1 MKLHYLSPLFDP
13 KSILV
18 YSRHGGALS
27 AAELDSALNDGG
39 FGTDIERAGDTIM
52 HVETTSR
59 GFASIKLNTRPDLA
73 LIAVGDAYV
82 VKALTHAAKARV
94 RAAIIYDTAYAHVEE
109 LKSIAAKHGIH
120 LLGPGSSGLQR
131 PHLKLNACIDGGLQG
146 AGNLALVS
154 QSGALTAAMLDWA
167 ESNAVSFSAVV
178 ATGRSAALDLADVL
192 DFLGQDGR
200 THSIV
205 VYMEGI
211 RSGRHFM
218 SALRAA
224 ARAKPTIVLKAGRRE
239 RGRQAAL
246 THSGTMIGGDDV
258 FDAALERAGAVRV
271 DSFVQLFSA
280 AKCLASRYKPVG
292 NRLGVIGNGGGP
304 GVLAA
309 DYAYLRGV
317 DVPALSA
324 NTLAQLKTK
333 LPNAPSLENPID
345 IGEHANAADFI
356 AAAEILAASADV
368 DGVLVVVTP
377 KPGINTDAIA
387 EAAIASLP
395 GVYKPV
401 IGCWMGETRV
411 RETRR
416 MVNAAG
422 LPVFRLPEAA
432 VDAFA
437 NIAAFYRNQ
446 QMLIQTPPPLN
457 LDVLSEAPDITRA
470 RALIAGIV
478 KAGRNVLTETES
490 KALLAAFHI
499 PVVQTEVAHSA
510 DEAVTIAQRI
520 GFPVAVKINSP
531 EIAHKSDVGGVMLNV
546 RTAQQL
552 RTVFA
557 DMLAEVSGRAP
568 EANLDGVA
576 IQRMISKRNG
586 REFYVGMTTDELFG
600 PVITFGAGG
609 TMIEVIDDRSVALP
623 PLNQF
628 LARRM
633 IAKARSAALL
643 GAWRGMLP
651 AKVEALE
658 HILLRVSEMIC
669 ELPELQELDINP
681 IIIDDLR
688 AAVVDAR
695 AVIRPLAKR
704 TESPYE
710 EPYAHMAILPY
721 PNALSRDMVTADGL
735 QYRFRAVRPE
745 DADMLQQFV
754 RALSSEARY
763 FRFLSTMAEL
773 SPSLLARFTQ
783 IDYDREMA
791 ILATIT
797 THADDGTPKES
808 IIGVTRYLLN
818 ADAVTAEFALAVA
831 DDFHGRG
838 IGSALMNTICDIA
851 RSRGLKAIIGQV
863 LAKNTGMLKLMARL
877 GFVEDHD
884 PDDDDLRRVM
894 LML

>member
-1 MKLHYLSPLFDP
+1 MKLHYLAPLFDP

-18 YSRHGGALS
+18 YSRDEVAS
-27 AAELDSALNDGG
+27 SALLNAALNEGVYSG
-39 FGTDIERAGDTIM
+39 VITR
-52 HVETTSR
+52 VETTMRS
-59 GFASIKLNTRPDLA
+59 FATIDRAFFSPLSARPDLA
-73 LIAVGDAYV
+73 LIAVGDSHV

-94 RAAIIYDTAYAHVEE
+94 RAAIVYD
-109 LKSIAAKHGIH
+109 IAAEHIEKLKEIAAQNGIH

-131 PHLKLNACIDGGLQG
+131 PHLQLNACTAGSLRGE
-146 AGNLALVS
+146 GNLALVS

-167 ESNAVSFSAVV
+167 DSNAVSFSAVV
-178 ATGRSAALDLADVL
+178 ATGRSEGLDLADVL

-200 THSIV
+200 TQSIV

-211 RSGRHFM
+211 HSGRHFM

-317 DVPALSA
+317 DIPALSA
-324 NTLAQLKTK
+324 ATLAQLKAK
-333 LPNAPSLENPID
+333 LPNAPSIENPID
-345 IGEHANAADFI
+345 IGEHAEAADFVV
-356 AAAEILAASADV
+356 AAEILAASADV

-377 KPGINTDAIA
+377 KSGIDTDAIA
-387 EAAIASLP
+387 RAATASLP

-446 QMLIQTPPPLN
+446 QMLMQTPPPLN
-457 LDVLSEAPDITRA
+457 MDVLSEAPDITHA
-470 RALIAGIV
+470 RALIAAVLG
-478 KAGRNVLTETES
+478 AGRNVLTETES
-490 KALLAAFHI
+490 KELLAAFHI
-499 PVVQTEVAHSA
+499 PVVQTEVAHTA
-510 DEAVTIAQRI
+510 DEAIAIAQRI

-531 EIAHKSDVGGVMLNV
+531 DIAHKSDVGGVMLNV
-546 RTAQQL
+546 RTGTQL
-552 RTVFA
+552 RAVFA
-557 DMLAEVSGRAP
+557 DMLEEVSLRAST
-568 EANLDGVA
+568 AKVDGVA

-600 PVITFGAGG
+600 PVLTFGAGG

-633 IAKARSAALL
+633 IAKARSAAVL
-643 GAWRGMLP
+643 GAWRGMPP
-651 AKVEALE
+651 ANVEALE

-669 ELPELQELDINP
+669 ELPELKELDINP
-681 IIIDDLR
+681 IIIDDKG
-688 AAVVDAR
+688 AAAVDAR
-695 AVIRPLAKR
+695 AVVRQMAQ
-704 TESPYE
+704 SAA
-710 EPYAHMAILPY
+710 PYAHMAILPY
-721 PNALSRDMVTADGL
+721 PNVLTREITTRDGFHC
-735 QYRFRAVRPE
+735 RFRAVRPE
-745 DADMLQQFV
+745 DADKLQQFV
-754 RALSSEARY
+754 RGLSSEARY
-763 FRFLSTMAEL
+763 YRFLSTMAEL
-773 SPSLLARFTQ
+773 SPTLLARFTQ

-791 ILATIT
+791 IVATIN
-797 THADDGTPKES
+797 DGTPDER

-818 ADAVTAEFALAVA
+818 ADAITAEFALVVA
-831 DDFHGRG
+831 DEFHNRG
-838 IGSALMNTICDIA
+838 IGSALMNAICDIA

-863 LAKNTGMLKLMARL
+863 LASNSDMLALMKRL

-894 LML
+894 MML

>member
-1 MKLHYLSPLFDP
+1 MKLHYLAPLFDP

-18 YSRHGGALS
+18 YTRDEVASSILLNA
-27 AAELDSALNDGG
+27 ALNEGVFSG
-39 FGTDIERAGDTIM
+39 VITR
-52 HVETTSR
+52 VETTMRS
-59 GFASIKLNTRPDLA
+59 FATIDRALFSPPNTRPDLA
-73 LIAVGDAYV
+73 LIAVGDSHV
-82 VKALTHAAKARV
+82 VKALTHAAKTRV
-94 RAAIIYDTAYAHVEE
+94 RAAIVYDIATEHIEE
-109 LKSIAAKHGIH
+109 LKQIAAQNGIH

-131 PHLKLNACIDGGLQG
+131 PHLQLNACTAGSLRGE
-146 AGNLALVS
+146 GNLALVS

-167 ESNAVSFSAVV
+167 DSNAVSFSAVV
-178 ATGRSAALDLADVL
+178 ATGRSEGLDLADVL
-192 DFLGQDGR
+192 DFLGQDGY
-200 THSIV
+200 TQSIV

-211 RSGRHFM
+211 HSGRHFM

-246 THSGTMIGGDDV
+246 THSGAMIGGDDV

-317 DVPALSA
+317 EIPALSA
-324 NTLAQLKTK
+324 ATLAQLKAK
-333 LPNAPSLENPID
+333 LPHAPSIDNPID
-345 IGEHANAADFI
+345 IGEHAEAADFV

-377 KPGINTDAIA
+377 KSGIDTDAIA
-387 EAAIASLP
+387 HAATASLP
-395 GVYKPV
+395 GMYKPV

-446 QMLIQTPPPLN
+446 QMLMQTPPPLN
-457 LDVLSEAPDITRA
+457 IDVLNDAPDIASA
-470 RALIAGIV
+470 RVLIAAV
-478 KAGRNVLTETES
+478 LESGRNVLTETES
-490 KALLAAFHI
+490 KELLAAFHI
-499 PVVQTEVAHSA
+499 PVVKTEVAHSA
-510 DEAVTIAQRI
+510 DEAVAIAQRI
-520 GFPVAVKINSP
+520 GFPVAIKINSP
-531 EIAHKSDVGGVMLNV
+531 DIAHKSDVGGVMLNV
-546 RTAQQL
+546 RTGTQL
-552 RTVFA
+552 RAVFA
-557 DMLAEVSGRAP
+557 DMLDEVSLRAP
-568 EANLDGVA
+568 TAKVDGAA
-576 IQRMISKRNG
+576 IQRMVSKRNG

-600 PVITFGAGG
+600 PVLTFGAGG

-633 IAKARSAALL
+633 IAKARSAVVL
-643 GAWRGMLP
+643 GAWRGMPP

-658 HILLRVSEMIC
+658 NILLRVSEMIC

-681 IIIDDLR
+681 IILDDNG
-688 AAVVDAR
+688 AAAVDAR
-695 AVIRPLAKR
+695 AVVRQMAPA
-704 TESPYE
+704 TAPYS
-710 EPYAHMAILPY
+710 HMAILPY
-721 PNALSRDMVTADGL
+721 PNSLTHEITTRDGFHC
-735 QYRFRAVRPE
+735 RFRAVRPE
-745 DADMLQQFV
+745 DADKLQQFV

-763 FRFLSTMAEL
+763 YRFLSTMAEL
-773 SPSLLARFTQ
+773 SPTLLARFTQ

-791 ILATIT
+791 IVATIN
-797 THADDGTPKES
+797 DGTPDER

-818 ADAVTAEFALAVA
+818 ADAITAEFALVVA
-831 DDFHGRG
+831 DDFHNRG
-838 IGSALMNTICDIA
+838 IGSALMKTICNIA
-851 RSRGLKAIIGQV
+851 RSRGIKAIIGQV
-863 LAKNTGMLKLMARL
+863 LASNSDMLALMKRL
-877 GFVEDHD
+877 DFVEDRD
-884 PDDDDLRRVM
+884 PDDSDLRRVM
-894 LML
+894 MML

>member
-1 MKLHYLSPLFDP
+1 MKLHYLAPLFDP

-18 YSRHGGALS
+18 YTRDDVASSILLNA
-27 AAELDSALNDGG
+27 ALNEGVFSG
-39 FGTDIERAGDTIM
+39 VITRIEATMRSFATIDRALF
-52 HVETTSR
+52 SPL
-59 GFASIKLNTRPDLA
+59 STRPDLA
-73 LIAVGDAYV
+73 LIAVGDSHV
-82 VKALTHAAKARV
+82 IKALTHAAKARV
-94 RAAIIYDTAYAHVEE
+94 RAAIVYDTATKHIEE
-109 LKSIAAKHGIH
+109 LKEIAAQNGIH

-131 PHLKLNACIDGGLQG
+131 PHLQLNACTAGSLRGE
-146 AGNLALVS
+146 GNLALVS

-167 ESNAVSFSAVV
+167 DSNAVSFSAVV
-178 ATGRSAALDLADVL
+178 ATGRSEGLDLADVL
-192 DFLGQDGR
+192 DFLGQDGH
-200 THSIV
+200 TQSIV

-211 RSGRHFM
+211 HSGRHFM

-317 DVPALSA
+317 DIPALSA
-324 NTLAQLKTK
+324 ATLAQLKAK
-333 LPNAPSLENPID
+333 LPHAPSIENPID
-345 IGEHANAADFI
+345 IGEHAEAADFI
-356 AAAEILAASADV
+356 VAAEILAASADV

-377 KPGINTDAIA
+377 KSGIDTDAIA
-387 EAAIASLP
+387 RAATASLP

-437 NIAAFYRNQ
+437 NIATFYRNQ
-446 QMLIQTPPPLN
+446 QMLMQTPPPLN
-457 LDVLSEAPDITRA
+457 MDVLSDAPDVARA
-470 RALIAGIV
+470 RALIAAVLGS
-478 KAGRNVLTETES
+478 GRNVLTETES
-490 KALLAAFHI
+490 KELLAAFHI
-499 PVVQTEVAHSA
+499 PVVKTEVAHSP
-510 DEAVTIAQRI
+510 DEAVAIAQRI

-531 EIAHKSDVGGVMLNV
+531 DIAHKSDVGGVMLNV
-546 RTAQQL
+546 RTSTQL
-552 RTVFA
+552 RAVFA
-557 DMLAEVSGRAP
+557 DMLEEVSLRAP
-568 EANLDGVA
+568 TAKVDGVA

-600 PVITFGAGG
+600 PVLTFGAGG

-633 IAKARSAALL
+633 IAKARSAVVL
-643 GAWRGMLP
+643 GAWRGMPP
-651 AKVEALE
+651 AKAETLE

-681 IIIDDLR
+681 IILDDKG
-688 AAVVDAR
+688 AAAVDAR
-695 AVIRPLAKR
+695 AVVRQMSQSAA
-704 TESPYE
+704 PYS
-710 EPYAHMAILPY
+710 HMAILPY
-721 PNALSRDMVTADGL
+721 PNSLTREITTRDGFHC
-735 QYRFRAVRPE
+735 RFRAVRPE
-745 DADMLQQFV
+745 DADKLQQFV

-763 FRFLSTMAEL
+763 YRFLSTMAEL
-773 SPSLLARFTQ
+773 SPTLLARFTQ

-791 ILATIT
+791 IVATIN
-797 THADDGTPKES
+797 DGTPDER

-818 ADAVTAEFALAVA
+818 ADAITAEFALVVA
-831 DDFHGRG
+831 DDFHHRG
-838 IGSALMNTICDIA
+838 IGSALMKTICDIA
-851 RSRGLKAIIGQV
+851 RSRGIKAIIGQV
-863 LAKNTGMLKLMARL
+863 LASNSDMLALMKRL
-877 GFVEDHD
+877 GFVEDRD
-884 PDDDDLRRVM
+884 PDDGDLRRVM
-894 LML
+894 MML

>member
-1 MKLHYLSPLFDP
+1 MKLHYLAPLFDP

-18 YSRHGGALS
+18 YTRDDIASSLLLNAALKEGVFSGAVTRIEATMRS
-27 AAELDSALNDGG
+27 FATIDRAA
-39 FGTDIERAGDTIM
+39 
-52 HVETTSR
+52 
-59 GFASIKLNTRPDLA
+59 LNTRPDLA
-73 LIAVGDAYV
+73 LIAVGDAHV
-82 VKALTHAAKARV
+82 IKALTHAAKARV
-94 RAAIIYDTAYAHVEE
+94 RAAIVYDIATEHIEE
-109 LKSIAAKHGIH
+109 LKKIAAQYGIH

-131 PHLKLNACIDGGLQG
+131 PHLQLNACTAGSLRGE
-146 AGNLALVS
+146 GNLALVS

-167 ESNAVSFSAVV
+167 DSNAVSFSAVV
-178 ATGRSAALDLADVL
+178 ATGRSEGLDLADVL

-200 THSIV
+200 TQSIV

-211 RSGRHFM
+211 HSGRHFM

-317 DVPALSA
+317 DIPALSA
-324 NTLAQLKTK
+324 ATLAQLKAK
-333 LPNAPSLENPID
+333 LPHAPSIENPID
-345 IGEHANAADFI
+345 IGEHAEAADFV
-356 AAAEILAASADV
+356 AAAEILSASADV

-377 KPGINTDAIA
+377 KSGIDTDAIA
-387 EAAIASLP
+387 RAATASLP
-395 GVYKPV
+395 GIYKPM

-446 QMLIQTPPPLN
+446 QMLMQTPPPLN
-457 LDVLSEAPDITRA
+457 MDVLNVAPDIARA
-470 RALIAGIV
+470 RALIAAVLG
-478 KAGRNVLTETES
+478 AGRNVLTETES
-490 KALLAAFHI
+490 KELLAAFHI
-499 PVVQTEVAHSA
+499 PVVKTEVAHSA
-510 DEAVTIAQRI
+510 DDAVAIAQRI

-531 EIAHKSDVGGVMLNV
+531 DIAHKSDVGGVMLNV
-546 RTAQQL
+546 RTGAQL
-552 RTVFA
+552 RAVFA
-557 DMLAEVSGRAP
+557 DMLEEVSLRAP
-568 EANLDGVA
+568 TAKVDGAA

-600 PVITFGAGG
+600 PVLTFGAGG

-633 IAKARSAALL
+633 IAKARSAVVL
-643 GAWRGMLP
+643 GAWRGMPP

-658 HILLRVSEMIC
+658 NILLRVSEMIC

-681 IIIDDLR
+681 IILDDKG
-688 AAVVDAR
+688 AAAVDAR
-695 AVIRPLAKR
+695 AVVREAPVQPEA
-704 TESPYE
+704 
-710 EPYAHMAILPY
+710 PYAHMAILPY
-721 PNALSRDMVTADGL
+721 PNALTHEITTRDGFHC
-735 QYRFRAVRPE
+735 RFRAVRPE
-745 DADMLQQFV
+745 DADKLQQFV
-754 RALSSEARY
+754 RGLSSEARY
-763 FRFLSTMAEL
+763 YRFLSTMAEL
-773 SPSLLARFTQ
+773 SPMLLARFTQ

-791 ILATIT
+791 IVATIN
-797 THADDGTPKES
+797 DGTPDER

-818 ADAVTAEFALAVA
+818 ADAITAEFALVVA
-831 DDFHGRG
+831 DDFHNRG
-838 IGSALMNTICDIA
+838 IGSALMKTICDIA
-851 RSRGLKAIIGQV
+851 RSRGIKAIIGQV
-863 LAKNTGMLKLMARL
+863 LASNSDMLALMKRL
-877 GFVEDHD
+877 GFVEDRD
-884 PDDDDLRRVM
+884 PDDGDLRRVM
-894 LML
+894 MML

>member
-1 MKLHYLSPLFDP
+1 MKLHYLAPLFDP

-18 YSRHGGALS
+18 YSRDEVASSAL
-27 AAELDSALNDGG
+27 LNSALNEGMFGG
-39 FGTDIERAGDTIM
+39 VITRVESTMRSFATIDRA
-52 HVETTSR
+52 VLS
-59 GFASIKLNTRPDLA
+59 TRPDLA
-73 LIAVGDAYV
+73 LIAVGDSHV
-82 VKALTHAAKARV
+82 IKALTHAARARV
-94 RAAIIYDTAYAHVEE
+94 RAAIVYDIATEHIGK
-109 LKSIAAKHGIH
+109 LKEIARQNGIH

-131 PHLKLNACIDGGLQG
+131 PHLQLNACTAGSLRGE
-146 AGNLALVS
+146 GNLALVS

-167 ESNAVSFSAVV
+167 DSNAVSFSAVV
-178 ATGRSAALDLADVL
+178 ATGRSEGLDLADVL

-200 THSIV
+200 TQSIV

-211 RSGRHFM
+211 HSGRHFM

-317 DVPALSA
+317 DIPALSTA
-324 NTLAQLKTK
+324 TLAQLKAK
-333 LPNAPSLENPID
+333 LPNAPSIENPID
-345 IGEHANAADFI
+345 IGEHAEAADFV
-356 AAAEILAASADV
+356 AAAEILAASPDV

-377 KPGINTDAIA
+377 KSGIDTDAIA
-387 EAAIASLP
+387 RAATASLP

-446 QMLIQTPPPLN
+446 QMLMQTPPPLN
-457 LDVLSEAPDITRA
+457 MDVLNETPDITRA
-470 RALIAGIV
+470 RALIAAVLGS
-478 KAGRNVLTETES
+478 GRHVLTETES
-490 KALLAAFHI
+490 KELLAAFHI
-499 PVVQTEVAHSA
+499 PVVKTEVAHSA
-510 DEAVTIAQRI
+510 DEAVAIAQRI

-531 EIAHKSDVGGVMLNV
+531 DIAHKSDVGGVMLNV
-546 RTAQQL
+546 RTGTQL
-552 RTVFA
+552 RAVFA
-557 DMLAEVSGRAP
+557 DMLEEVCLRAP
-568 EANLDGVA
+568 TAKVDGVA

-600 PVITFGAGG
+600 PVLTFGAGG

-633 IAKARSAALL
+633 IAKARSAAVL
-643 GAWRGMLP
+643 GAWRGMPP
-651 AKVEALE
+651 ANVEALE

-681 IIIDDLR
+681 VIIDDKG
-688 AAVVDAR
+688 AAAVDAR
-695 AVIRPLAKR
+695 AVVRVAVMQPEA
-704 TESPYE
+704 
-710 EPYAHMAILPY
+710 PYAHMAILPY
-721 PNALSRDMVTADGL
+721 PNALTREITTRDGFHC
-735 QYRFRAVRPE
+735 RFRAVRPE
-745 DADMLQQFV
+745 DADKLQQFV
-754 RALSSEARY
+754 RGLSSEARY
-763 FRFLSTMAEL
+763 YRFLSTMAEL
-773 SPSLLARFTQ
+773 SPTLLARFTQ

-791 ILATIT
+791 IVATIN
-797 THADDGTPKES
+797 DGTPDER

-818 ADAVTAEFALAVA
+818 ADAITAEFALVVA
-831 DDFHGRG
+831 DEFHNRG
-838 IGSALMNTICDIA
+838 IGSALMRTICDIA

-863 LAKNTGMLKLMARL
+863 LASNSDMLALMKRL

-894 LML
+894 MML

>member
-1 MKLHYLSPLFDP
+1 MKLHYLAPLFDP

-18 YSRHGGALS
+18 YTRDDIASSILLNA
-27 AAELDSALNDGG
+27 ALNEGVFSG
-39 FGTDIERAGDTIM
+39 VITRIEATMRSFATIDRA
-52 HVETTSR
+52 V
-59 GFASIKLNTRPDLA
+59 LNTRPDLA
-73 LIAVGDAYV
+73 LIAVGDAHV
-82 VKALTHAAKARV
+82 IKALTHAAKARV
-94 RAAIIYDTAYAHVEE
+94 RAAIVYD
-109 LKSIAAKHGIH
+109 IAAEHIEKLKEIAVQNSIQ

-131 PHLKLNACIDGGLQG
+131 PHLQLNACIAGRLNGE
-146 AGNLALVS
+146 GNLALVS

-167 ESNAVSFSAVV
+167 DSNAVSFSAVA
-178 ATGRSAALDLADVL
+178 ATGRSEGLDLADVL

-200 THSIV
+200 TQSIV

-211 RSGRHFM
+211 HSGRHFM

-224 ARAKPTIVLKAGRRE
+224 ARAKPTVVLKAGRRE

-317 DVPALSA
+317 DIPALSA
-324 NTLAQLKTK
+324 TTLAQLKAK
-333 LPNAPSLENPID
+333 LPNALSIENPVD
-345 IGEHANAADFI
+345 IGEHAEAADFV
-356 AAAEILAASADV
+356 AAAEILAASPDI

-377 KPGINTDAIA
+377 KSGIDTDAIA
-387 EAAIASLP
+387 RAATVSLP

-437 NIAAFYRNQ
+437 NIATFYRNQ
-446 QMLIQTPPPLN
+446 QMLMQTPPPLN
-457 LDVLSEAPDITRA
+457 VDVLNDAPDIARA
-470 RALIAGIV
+470 RALIATVLG
-478 KAGRNVLTETES
+478 AGRNVLTETES
-490 KALLAAFHI
+490 KELLTAFHI
-499 PVVQTEVAHSA
+499 PVVKTEVAHTA
-510 DEAVTIAQRI
+510 DEAVAIAQRI

-531 EIAHKSDVGGVMLNV
+531 DIAHKSDVGGVMLNV
-546 RTAQQL
+546 RTGTQL
-552 RTVFA
+552 RAVFA
-557 DMLAEVSGRAP
+557 DMLEEVAFRAST
-568 EANLDGVA
+568 AKVDGAA

-586 REFYVGMTTDELFG
+586 REFYIGMTTDELFG
-600 PVITFGAGG
+600 PVLTFGAGG
-609 TMIEVIDDRSVALP
+609 TMIEVIDDRTVALP

-633 IAKARSAALL
+633 IAKARSAVVL
-643 GAWRGMLP
+643 GAWRGMPP
-651 AKVEALE
+651 ADAEALE

-681 IIIDDLR
+681 IIVDDKG
-688 AAVVDAR
+688 AAAVDAR
-695 AVIRPLAKR
+695 AVVRQMAPSA
-704 TESPYE
+704 T
-710 EPYAHMAILPY
+710 PYAHMAILPY
-721 PNALSRDMVTADGL
+721 PNSLTHEITTRDGFHC
-735 QYRFRAVRPE
+735 RFRAVRPE
-745 DADMLQQFV
+745 DADKLQQFV

-763 FRFLSTMAEL
+763 YRFLSTMAEL
-773 SPSLLARFTQ
+773 SPTLLARFTQ

-791 ILATIT
+791 IVATIN
-797 THADDGTPKES
+797 DGTSDER

-818 ADAVTAEFALAVA
+818 ADAITAEFALVVA
-831 DDFHGRG
+831 DDFHHRG
-838 IGSALMNTICDIA
+838 IGSALMKTICAIA
-851 RSRGLKAIIGQV
+851 RSRGIKAIIGQV
-863 LAKNTGMLKLMARL
+863 LASNSDMLALMKQL
-877 GFVEDHD
+877 GFVEDRD
-884 PDDDDLRRVM
+884 PDDADLRRVM
-894 LML
+894 MML